1 MRSASSVRRGCAAG
15 AVAAALMGGCATD
28 RLDELGASVT
38 DVRSAS
44 VANERGAPVD
54 PRAKGANAFADR
66 SEERGASVESPSV
79 VASVESPSA
88 LASSVERPSVIASD
102 RRASAAG
109 CVIDPWAHAARVLV
123 DRYGDHLAAGGARP
137 RLAELAAPGPW
148 CTAVASL
155 PDLDGDGVAEVEV
168 TEACSYGTY
177 GALHLLYLS
186 SHGCQRFAG
195 ELVAGELQPGDGVT
209 AGLRDLEARWSNGC
223 AGAQF
228 VWTRY
233 AWTGQRYEAVDTATC
248 DLCEEEPGY
257 DPAAVAPICRALG
270 R

>member
-1 MRSASSVRRGCAAG
+1 M
-15 AVAAALMGGCATD
+15 
-28 RLDELGASVT
+28 
-38 DVRSAS
+38 
-44 VANERGAPVD
+44 
-54 PRAKGANAFADR
+54 
-66 SEERGASVESPSV
+66 ESPSAL
-79 VASVESPSA
+79 ASVDRPSVNTSFESPSA